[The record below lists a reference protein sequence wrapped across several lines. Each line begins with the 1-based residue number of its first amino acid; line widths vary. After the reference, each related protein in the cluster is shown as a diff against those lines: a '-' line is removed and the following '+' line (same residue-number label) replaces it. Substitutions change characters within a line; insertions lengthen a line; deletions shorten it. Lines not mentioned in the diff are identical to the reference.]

1 MIYSIIGLIV
11 YSIMGLGVYL
21 ALRLR
26 EKCEKEYTLIPKDYK
41 GKKICFALCILFALP
56 IIAYPL
62 TLIADIMLFDA
73 PGSEYNVLTWLI
85 FTLLVFYPVPLL
97 AIDLLIIHLFKRHY
111 LRNIKDDK
119 V

>member
-26 EKCEKEYTLIPKDYK
+26 EKCEKEYTLIPKDSK
-41 GKKICFALCILFALP
+41 SKKICFALCILFALP
-56 IIAYPL
+56 IIEYPL
-62 TLIADIMLFDA
+62 TLIADIMLFDV
-73 PGSEYNVLTWLI
+73 PGSEYNVLTWLV